1 MPRAASKP
9 GLRGGPLE
17 TNGERVKIFRCM
29 NFFHKTNVCMI
40 FFFLGTS
47 FAPFFRL
54 RAGLLFFVAK
64 LLHAKP
70 KHASGRERGYTG

>member
-1 MPRAASKP
+1 MPGAASEP

-17 TNGERVKIFRCM
+17 INGERVKIFRCM

-40 FFFLGTS
+40 FFF
-47 FAPFFRL
+47 F
-54 RAGLLFFVAK
+54 AK

-70 KHASGRERGYTG
+70 KHASGREEGGGGVHRLASG